1 MDLAV
6 SALRRDVLTRY
17 GTEQFIHGV
26 RVPDWLIV
34 DGADASS
41 EAVLGLAAYVR
52 AGGDPS
58 ARIALGQLARGI
70 SAMSAGTTTAWPYRA
85 LLPWALSRSD
95 WHAWGANM
103 PAALA
108 AAAQALGEKSL
119 LATAVDDTA
128 GFTAQLLT
136 STGPDNEWLPAPTD
150 SSQIAYGADA
160 RVQGPLA
167 VGAATNRPGIRQL
180 AGIAAGWFFGQNAAG
195 VPVYDPS
202 SGVTRDGIAGDGKVN
217 LNSGAES
224 TIHGLL
230 TMQVL
235 DANPDLAALATA
247 AASIRGRDGLTVL
260 EAESGS
266 LYGDSTI
273 VTPPSAWTGESKFS
287 GGTYVAAG
295 PGSTIRWALPA
306 SIQPRLVQPVA
317 RAGARFV
324 SPQHRA
330 RRPVDAGDRAVRCG
344 RPAGQCP
351 VTDRVAA
358 DRAAPPGRPNRSNGD
373 APNFRRQRERR
384 RAAGHAGGR
393 DAQRAGCRSRRRA
406 AHLQVAHQRTPGG
419 APRWLGNRGQ
429 LRLRPVGQ
437 IAEPLGHHGQ
447 QPDGVRRVWWIHRA
461 DSLNWPWQFPAGRV
475 GMRDQ
480 SSPWFALMMP
490 AGSWAARTARS
501 RASTSGG

>member
-1 MDLAV
+1 
-6 SALRRDVLTRY
+6 
-17 GTEQFIHGV
+17 
-26 RVPDWLIV
+26 
-34 DGADASS
+34 
-41 EAVLGLAAYVR
+41 
-52 AGGDPS
+52 
-58 ARIALGQLARGI
+58 
-70 SAMSAGTTTAWPYRA
+70 MSAGTTTAWPYRA

-136 STGPDNEWLPAPTD
+136 STGPDNGWLPAPID
-150 SSQIAYGADA
+150 SNQIAYGADA
-160 RVQGPLA
+160 RVQGLLA

-306 SIQPRLVQPVA
+306 GIQPRLVQPVVELAPGSSA
-317 RAGARFV
+317 RSIVLAGHSMLGTVRFGAV
-324 SPQHRA
+324 GQQGQAPSPTELL
-330 RRPVDAGDRAVRCG
+330 PDRTAAHG
-344 RPAGQCP
+344 RP
-351 VTDRVAA
+351 DRT
-358 DRAAPPGRPNRSNGD
+358 NGD
-373 APNFRRQRERR
+373 IENDRWQGHRR

-393 DAQRAGCRSRRRA
+393 NPQRGGFRSRRGP
-406 AHLQVAHQRTPGG
+406 AHLQVGFDRTQGG
-419 APRWLGNRGQ
+419 VPRWFGTRCR
-429 LRLRPVGQ
+429 LRL
-437 IAEPLGHHGQ
+437 
-447 QPDGVRRVWWIHRA
+447 
-461 DSLNWPWQFPAGRV
+461 
-475 GMRDQ
+475 
-480 SSPWFALMMP
+480 
-490 AGSWAARTARS
+490 
-501 RASTSGG
+501 